1 MIKTAVVI
9 QTIDASSISLGS
21 RVVVDA
27 EGSRVTLH
35 IVGSAEADPAKGR
48 ISDVSPVGKAL
59 LGHRAGDEV
68 VIRTPGNDIH
78 YRVVEVAAS

>member
-1 MIKTAVVI
+1 M
-9 QTIDASSISLGS
+9 
-21 RVVVDA
+21 VDA
-27 EGSRVTLH
+27 EGARVTLH
-35 IVGSAEADPAKGR
+35 IVGSSEADPAKGR

-78 YRVVEVAAS
+78 YRVIEVDAS

>member
-1 MIKTAVVI
+1 MP
-9 QTIDASSISLGS
+9 SSISLGS
-21 RVVVDA
+21 RIVVDA
-27 EGSRVTLH
+27 EGQRVTLH

-68 VIRTPGNDIH
+68 VIHTPGNDIH
-78 YRVVEVAAS
+78 YRVIEVAAS